1 MCPIDPSPH
10 AGEVMH
16 EPEKQF
22 PKLTPD
28 VTHEPKPKA
37 EADAD
42 AQMQDRPP
50 IPPRSETMAVDIEDE
65 EEDPVVESGPGL
77 EKRQTS
83 LFTRD

>member
-1 MCPIDPSPH
+1 MCPIDPTPH

-16 EPEKQF
+16 APEKQF
-22 PKLTPD
+22 PKPTPD

-37 EADAD
+37 DAEV
-42 AQMQDRPP
+42 QLQGRPP
-50 IPPRSETMAVDIEDE
+50 IPARSETMAVDIEDE
-65 EEDPVVESGPGL
+65 EADPVVESGPGL

>member
-10 AGEVMH
+10 FGEVMQ

-22 PKLTPD
+22 PKPTPD

-37 EADAD
+37 LDD
-42 AQMQDRPP
+42 VPVQDRPP
-50 IPPRSETMAVDIEDE
+50 IPSRSETMAVDIEDE
-65 EEDPVVESGPGL
+65 DADPVVESGPGL